1 MKKILIISDFNV
13 NENSFIS
20 HLRLYDFAEYL
31 SRENKVTLF
40 LPIGKNE
47 VSFSNSNFTL
57 IEGDAI
63 KLEKAYK
70 TSDALIVNGS
80 VFEKFDFI
88 KLNKPVIYDGYDPF
102 SFEEMNKDAIKKIV
116 TKSDYFLCASERQKN
131 YWIGMLSVYNRV
143 NPIIYREDNKL
154 KNIIDVLGIKYTTSN
169 SIVKNIEDFVLC
181 ELDEDT
187 DIELI
192 IDCFKDLKDIDLKII
207 CKDNRNLHKKYGEL
221 FNGVNENIFLI
232 RYIDENIRNE
242 YISKAKIILNICKD
256 TLSSRFKP
264 KDNLADYLRNKKIVI
279 CSSFSFLPDDLEN
292 KKGIIMDGKNLK
304 KIIYELMNDD
314 NLCKEYLK
322 NLDVFISDQEDYLK
336 RLDDIVKNL
345 KIASDKNYISN
356 KSITA
361 KKDVKSNI
369 VFLKDMLQK
378 GIKMV
383 LRD

>member
-40 LPIGKNE
+40 LPFGENE

-116 TKSDYFLCASERQKN
+116 TKSDYFVCASERQKN

-154 KNIIDVLGIKYTTSN
+154 KNIIDVVGIKYSTSN
-169 SIVKNIEDFVLC
+169 SLVKNIEDFVLC

-207 CKDNRNLHKKYGEL
+207 CKDNRNLHKKSG
-221 FNGVNENIFLI
+221 N
-232 RYIDENIRNE
+232 R
-242 YISKAKIILNICKD
+242 
-256 TLSSRFKP
+256 KP
-264 KDNLADYLRNKKIVI
+264 
-279 CSSFSFLPDDLEN
+279 
-292 KKGIIMDGKNLK
+292 IML
-304 KIIYELMNDD
+304 
-314 NLCKEYLK
+314 
-322 NLDVFISDQEDYLK
+322 
-336 RLDDIVKNL
+336 
-345 KIASDKNYISN
+345 
-356 KSITA
+356 
-361 KKDVKSNI
+361 
-369 VFLKDMLQK
+369 
-378 GIKMV
+378 
-383 LRD
+383 